1 VEVQVIVEIP
11 QGSRNKY
18 EMDHARGVI
27 RLDRMLFTS
36 TAYPLDYGFIPD
48 TLAEDGDPLD
58 ALVILEEPTFPGCL
72 VLARPVGVFWMADE
86 HGPDAK
92 ILTVPGRD
100 PRYAAV
106 RDLADVSAFLI
117 AEVGHFF
124 DVYKELEP
132 GKGTDVRGWQD
143 RAAAERAIAD
153 ASARARSPAGSP
165 AECSPFG
172 LGPRARISAMKTAD
186 GCGPKASRRR
196 YCSSRLTA
204 AGSSG
209 LPRRDPAANRRE
221 TADVT
226 GPAATCM
233 VKAIT
238 R

>member
-1 VEVQVIVEIP
+1 VEVQVVVEIP

-36 TAYPLDYGFIPD
+36 TRYPLDYGFIPD

-72 VLARPVGVFWMADE
+72 VLARPVGVFWMLDE

-92 ILTVPGRD
+92 ILTVPGQD
-100 PRYAAV
+100 PRYANV
-106 RDLADVSAFLI
+106 RDLTDVPAFLT

-124 DVYKELEP
+124 DIYKELEP

-153 ASARARSPAGSP
+153 AFARAG
-165 AECSPFG
+165 
-172 LGPRARISAMKTAD
+172 GPGHA
-186 GCGPKASRRR
+186 P
-196 YCSSRLTA
+196 
-204 AGSSG
+204 
-209 LPRRDPAANRRE
+209 
-221 TADVT
+221 ADVQSFRGWST
-226 GPAATCM
+226 GSHLGHEN
-233 VKAIT
+233 